1 MGAMTSEELPS
12 GNRWASTGPLD
23 TQYAVGD
30 AWVVV
35 ARGEVDLNNLPPLT
49 EALTQAAETHATV
62 VLDASGIT
70 FADSTFLNLLLR
82 IHQATD
88 LRIAAPGPQLE
99 RLLDLTGADGVLHL
113 RPSVDEATTR

>member
-12 GNRWASTGPLD
+12 GNRSASTGPLD

-30 AWVVV
+30 VWVVV

-99 RLLDLTGADGVLHL
+99 RLLDLTGADGVLDL

>member
-1 MGAMTSEELPS
+1 MTSEELPS
-12 GNRWASTGPLD
+12 GNRWASTGPLAK
-23 TQYAVGD
+23 QYAVGD
-30 AWVVV
+30 VWVVA

-49 EALTQAAETHATV
+49 KALTQAAETHATV